1 MALCSVKGLTCTTN
15 PAVLVYTDDEEEG
28 ASAKE
33 DNNLALGLG
42 AWAFRIN

>member
-1 MALCSVKGLTCTTN
+1 MALCFVKGLTCTTN
-15 PAVLVYTDDEEEG
+15 PAVLVYTDEEEG